1 MKSRH
6 WFLLLL
12 LAMMLLASA
21 AACGHPSSSGAHHP
35 AIDDDSSPGDDDDN
49 DDASPDDD
57 DDNDDDSSPDDDDD
71 SSPDDDDND
80 DTTVDVEYVDG
91 GTFSGAALTMA
102 AGGQTT
108 IVAGKSREL
117 RVYPETGGGWPYE
130 VAAFGVYANPSAAFA
145 PDGSLHLA
153 FYDWY
158 AATLWHATD
167 ASGQWVAELVDNTGD
182 VGHYTAIV
190 VDGGGVVHIVY
201 DFEESRV
208 PMGVRHATNAG
219 GAWHVETIASGSY
232 LGGWPAVAVD
242 GAGVLYAT
250 YDNCGSG
257 GCSPGSEIDIAQG
270 TTSGWTT
277 AALPFSNP
285 YFRASG
291 LAAEADGT
299 LHVVYHGPGGG
310 LQYATGA
317 WGSLT
322 SDAIPGAAN
331 VGDQLAMALDANNI
345 VHLAYRDA
353 SEVMYGNN
361 DGGTWSLS
369 LLGAGYPFLLAA
381 ASTDNV
387 AISLN
392 TGNAELGAY
401 LKQGANWN
409 QVYFDFGFTAAAPA
423 LCADPAGHAH
433 FVYLETPS
441 TTFTHATNAS
451 GAWTF
456 DTIAATIGP
465 GAKNFGLVSDNA
477 GKLHVS
483 YYSGLNFDL
492 NYATNAGG
500 AWTTAVIDGSNM
512 VGSDSSLAMDS
523 NGALHVSYSDDGNG
537 YLKYATN
544 QSGTWKTVTVDNTAV
559 VGGWSGIAVDS
570 GGMVYIA
577 YNDQSHAAVKVATG
591 NYSGFTTTTVDTG
604 GGAYPSIAL
613 DSHELPQIAYVGAGL
628 RHAGYDGHAWQ
639 IDVVDATALSSQTGI
654 SNAAAGA
661 LAIAYQGVGS
671 KLRLAVGS
679 ANAWSLFTIDEV
691 DDVGE
696 NVSLAVTDNGQQF
709 NLGYF
714 GQTAV
719 WLATAGFTK

>member
-1 MKSRH
+1 MVSRNLS
-6 WFLLLL
+6 FLILLSCL
-12 LAMMLLASA
+12 PLFFLACDCSQDNVKR
-21 AACGHPSSSGAHHP
+21 HHVL
-35 AIDDDSSPGDDDDN
+35 D

-57 DDNDDDSSPDDDDD
+57 DDSSPDDDDNDD

-91 GTFSGAALTMA
+91 GTFSGAAVTMS
-102 AGGQTT
+102 AGGQASV
-108 IVAGKSREL
+108 VAGKSRQL
-117 RVYPETGGGWPYE
+117 RVFDETGGGWPYE
-130 VAAFGVYANPSAAFA
+130 VAAYGVYANPSAALG

-182 VGHYTAIV
+182 VGHYSAIV
-190 VDGGGVVHIVY
+190 VDGSGVVHIVY

-208 PMGVRHATNAG
+208 PMSVRHATNAG
-219 GAWHVETIASGSY
+219 GSWHLETIASGSY

-242 GAGVLYAT
+242 GSGVLYAT

-257 GCSPGSEIDIAQG
+257 GCSPGSEIDIAQDTG
-270 TTSGWTT
+270 AGWTT
-277 AALPFSNP
+277 AALPSSNP

-310 LQYATGA
+310 LQYATGP

-322 SDAIPGAAN
+322 SDAIPGASN
-331 VGDQLAMALDANNI
+331 VGDQLAMALDASNV
-345 VHLAYRDA
+345 VHLAYREG

-361 DGGTWSLS
+361 SGGTWTLS
-369 LLGAGYPFLLAA
+369 LLGPGYPVLMAA
-381 ASTDNV
+381 VATDDV
-387 AISLN
+387 AVSLN
-392 TGNAELGAY
+392 TDNTELGVY
-401 LKQGANWN
+401 REQSGSWN
-409 QVYFDFGFTAAAPA
+409 QVYFDVGFTAVAPA
-423 LCADPAGHAH
+423 LCADPAGHVH

-451 GAWTF
+451 GSWTF
-456 DTIAATIGP
+456 DTIATTIGT
-465 GAKNFGLVSDNA
+465 GAVHFGLVSDNA

-500 AWTTAVIDGSNM
+500 SWTTGVIDGSHM
-512 VGSDSSLAMDS
+512 VGSDSAMAMDG
-523 NGALHVSYSDDGNG
+523 NGALHVSYSDDANG

-544 QSGTWKTVTVDNTAV
+544 QSGSWQAVTVDNTAL
-559 VGGWSGIAVDS
+559 VGSWSDIAVDS
-570 GGMVYIA
+570 GGVVYIA
-577 YNDQSHAAVKVATG
+577 YNDQSHAAVKVAKG
-591 NYSGFTTTTVDTG
+591 NFSGFTTATVDTG

-613 DSHELPQIAYVGAGL
+613 DSNQLPQISYVGAGL
-628 RHAGYDGHAWQ
+628 RHAGYDGHAWN

-654 SNAAAGA
+654 ANAAAGK
-661 LAIAYQGVGS
+661 LAIAYQGVGY
-671 KLRLAVGS
+671 KLRLAVGA
-679 ANAWSLFTIDEV
+679 ANAWSLFTIDQV